1 MCLISEKSP
10 WFSHA
15 YLWSGDVPTSVTK
28 MPSHWTLQ
36 HLPVL
41 WSFSEYTRQQGFSYC
56 QAVPKKNIK
65 VKAAKDIK
73 LFILFYF
80 FGGWL
85 FYNIVLVL
93 PYINMNPPQGY
104 TCSPSWTPLPP
115 HSPYQCTSPKHPVSC
130 IEPGLAICYIYEII
144 QVSMPFSQIIPP
156 LPSATE
162 SNSASPSLGWWRNQ
176 TDSEDFLKTSKTW
189 SLLKP
194 GTIL

>member
-93 PYINMNPPQGY
+93 PYINMYPPQVY
-104 TCSPSWTPLPP
+104 TCFPSWTSLPP
-115 HSPYQCTSPKHPVSC
+115 HTIPLGHPSAPAPSILYPALNLDWRFVSCMILYMFQCHSPKSSHPR
-130 IEPGLAICYIYEII
+130 
-144 QVSMPFSQIIPP
+144 P
-156 LPSATE
+156 LPQ
-162 SNSASPSLGWWRNQ
+162 SPKDCFMHRVSFAVSHTGLSLP
-176 TDSEDFLKTSKTW
+176 SF
-189 SLLKP
+189 
-194 GTIL
+194 